1 MPKYR
6 FTCSV
11 CENQQSAIVS
21 AKINNIVCAL
31 CNNSMHRNM
40 PILNGPSTTSEVVDK
55 YTGITQIDDQ
65 PLIIKDRKEDYYW
78 SVEVPRMVNSGTYS
92 LETMLENSWI
102 YVDDSGKIHVNTK
115 PLKKR

>member
-6 FTCSV
+6 FICNI
-11 CENQQSAIVS
+11 CEKQHSTIVS
-21 AKINNIVCAL
+21 ANINNITCPS
-31 CNNSMHRNM
+31 CNNNM
-40 PILNGPSTTSEVVDK
+40 YRVMPTLNGPSTTSEVVDK

-78 SVEVPRMVNSGTYS
+78 SVEVPRMVDSGVYS

-102 YVDDSGKIHVNTK
+102 YVDDAGKIHVNNK
-115 PLKKR
+115 SPKKR